1 MKVAS
6 PEFKAGKLSILKAA
20 IAFNCLSY
28 LFLPLPQ
35 VMASD
40 PQWQAWEN
48 KLTEA
53 RQARENQNFAQAIT
67 LLQELIEKSQ
77 APGAK
82 EHRRR
87 AYTALAAVYFFQD
100 KLDNAEEINR
110 QALSLCDEPPT
121 LSNSDKAL
129 VLADLAEVL
138 IARAEKLDPQSAQT
152 IRAQAAVYLGE
163 SRTLAKKAFSRNNP
177 SLGSRLNFIAEL
189 YEKAG
194 YKEESTVTAMEA
206 GTIINAFLADMSIK
220 IKRAWQPP
228 KRDFGYSA
236 EIGFEVLDHGLV
248 QNPTIL
254 TSANDA
260 PADQA
265 CIKAVETAQPF
276 SDITKEN
283 PEDKL
288 FLSFRFDYNFS
299 SEAKLPT
306 LNTQKLETTSK
317 NKNDSTDGTIAR
329 EQKKA
334 LETKK
339 RIKAL
344 RSVKNHNHQELA
356 LEYARLSS
364 CLRNIG
370 AFEQSVKNLKTA
382 LEEKEFASLE
392 EPGTL
397 ILLCELGA
405 TYLRAMEP
413 ELAEKTLTLVVESPN
428 FGKLKNLEL
437 KQRAY
442 EDLGHALS
450 TLGRYAEA
458 QKYYLEKRT
467 LNETDEL

>member
-6 PEFKAGKLSILKAA
+6 PEFKAGKLGILKAA
-20 IAFNCLSY
+20 IAINCC
-28 LFLPLPQ
+28 LFLPLPLG

-40 PQWQAWEN
+40 LQWQAWEN
-48 KLTEA
+48 ELTEA
-53 RQARENQNFAQAIT
+53 RQARENQNFDQAIT
-67 LLQELIEKSQ
+67 LLQELIEKAQ
-77 APGAK
+77 GPGAK

-87 AYTALAAVYFFQD
+87 AYTALAAVYYFEG
-100 KLDNAEEINR
+100 KLDSAEEINR
-110 QALSLCDEPPT
+110 QALSLCDQPPT
-121 LSNSDKAL
+121 LSSSDKAL
-129 VLADLAEVL
+129 VLADLAEIL
-138 IARAEKLDPQSAQT
+138 IAKAEKLEPSQAQT
-152 IRAQAAVYLGE
+152 IKAQAAVYLGE
-163 SRTLAKKAFSRNNP
+163 SRALAKKAFSRNNP

-228 KRDFGYSA
+228 KRDFSYSA
-236 EIGFEVLDHGLV
+236 EVGFEVLDHGLM

-254 TSANDA
+254 TSANDTL
-260 PADQA
+260 ADQA

-299 SEAKLPT
+299 SPTKLSARQTPVV
-306 LNTQKLETTSK
+306 ESPPK
-317 NKNDSTDGTIAR
+317 NGTTDGTIAR

-334 LETKK
+334 FETKK

-344 RSVKNHNHQELA
+344 RSAKNHNHQELA

-413 ELAEKTLTLVVESPN
+413 ELAEKTLTLVVENPN
-428 FGKLKNLEL
+428 FGKLRNLEL

-467 LNETDEL
+467 LTETGEL